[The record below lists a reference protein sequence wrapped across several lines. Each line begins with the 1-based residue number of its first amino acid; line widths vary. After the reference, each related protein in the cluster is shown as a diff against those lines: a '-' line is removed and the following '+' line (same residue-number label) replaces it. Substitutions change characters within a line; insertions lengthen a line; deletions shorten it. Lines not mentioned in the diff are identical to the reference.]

1 MVRVIAGSARGIE
14 LRQPRGRATRPT
26 SGRLREALFGML
38 EAADADF
45 AEVVDLYAGTGAL
58 GIEALSRGDGRCT
71 FVESDARA
79 AAILREN
86 LERAGL
92 ADRGSAVTASVG
104 RWRPPPDASLT
115 LVLADP
121 PYADT
126 SAWGSISATVG
137 GALAPH
143 ALIVVEHSARIPA
156 PEALLGW
163 PLWRDRRQGDGA
175 VALYRRPSGGE
186 SEGDHRPPSGGE
198 EERVRR
204 PQDGDDQKGPLA

>member
-14 LRQPRGRATRPT
+14 LRQPRGRGTRPT

-45 AEVVDLYAGTGAL
+45 SNLLDLYAGTGAL

-79 AAILREN
+79 AAILRDN

-92 ADRGSAVTASVG
+92 AERGRVVTASVG
-104 RWRPPPDASLT
+104 RWRPDAGTFLT

-126 SAWGSISATVG
+126 SAWGSICATVAG
-137 GALAPH
+137 TLAPH
-143 ALIVVEHSARIPA
+143 ALIVVEHSARLPA
-156 PEALLGW
+156 PDALLGW
-163 PLWRDRRQGDGA
+163 PRWRDRRQGDGA
-175 VALYRRPSGGE
+175 VALYRQ
-186 SEGDHRPPSGGE
+186 
-198 EERVRR
+198 ER
-204 PQDGDDQKGPLA
+204 PLA